1 MMDQGASFNPT
12 EKHQSQIPALQL
24 LVALGFK
31 PLSQEEA
38 VRLRGGRL
46 RNVVLDDIL
55 AEQLLRINRFTHRG
69 QEYSFDLEDAHE
81 AMRRLKPTPDRQKG
95 LKGTNQDIYDALVL
109 GTTITK
115 SIGGDSKSYSFR
127 YVDWENPA
135 NNVFHVTAEFAV
147 ERTGSSQTKRCDI
160 VGFVNGIP
168 FLVIENKRPTESLKK
183 ADSQLI
189 GYQNEDNIPQL
200 FHFAQLLMSM
210 NRNEARYATVGTP
223 AKFWQSWRE
232 EDDAGDAAATLAREA
247 PAQSMPDTVAFEK
260 LVQETEPD
268 ALRAAA
274 NKPLSVR
281 EEQAIFSGPMAGA
294 LDHCSS
300 LREEGERA
308 VTVQDRTIYSMC
320 RPERLLDII
329 RRFTVFDGGVRKVAR
344 HQQFFGIRRAMETV
358 GQFDTNGARKG
369 GVIWHTQGSGKS
381 LTMVMLG
388 RALALDPRIE
398 NPRIIIVTDR
408 DDLDKQIKDTFKSCD
423 LEPVRARGGAHLLDL
438 VRNKAPLVTTIINKF
453 DTALRNSDVVDDDP
467 NVFVLV
473 DESHRTQTGRYGG
486 HSQFAAKMRR
496 LLPKAC
502 YLGFTG
508 TPLLKKEK
516 NTLSTFGRLIH
527 RYAIDEAVK
536 DGAVVPLL
544 YEGRMVEQ
552 QVSGNVIDKWFEKI
566 SAGLTDKQK
575 ADLKSKFSRMD
586 ALAKTEQ
593 AIRAK
598 AFDISEHFRQHWQ
611 GTGFK
616 AQLVAPSKA
625 AAVRFKQILDEI
637 GHVSSAI
644 VISAPDENEGNEEV
658 DQESK
663 DLVRKFWAKMM
674 TEYKTEDEYNR
685 QIIDAFKGSGDPE
698 ILIVVSKLLTG
709 FDAPRNTVLY
719 LCKSLKE
726 HNLLQAIARVN
737 RLYEDKDTEKRFG
750 FIVDY
755 EGLLGELDSALTTYS
770 AFEGYEASDLT
781 GTVHD
786 VREEIRKLPQL
797 HDQLWD
803 IFKPVKNKK
812 DMEQFEQL
820 LGDEAL
826 RQEFY
831 ARLKS
836 FSRCLHISLS
846 SEKLLDVFDEAK
858 IEAMKRD
865 WKQFTE
871 LRRSVQLRYQET
883 VDVRE
888 FEPKIQKLLDDHVV
902 AMPAETIIEIVNIN
916 DPEALNAVIEE
927 SEVTAGSKAD
937 RIASAT
943 RRAITEKMDEDP
955 TFYKEFSELLVE
967 TIQAYRDKRLSER
980 EYLTSVVDIASKVAR
995 KDRSRDVPDRIKG
1008 DEDAQAFFGVLSGR
1022 LKTEDD
1028 EAVEDD
1034 EAAAIALDVTEIVK
1048 SHLIVDIWSNEVAQN
1063 DMRNAID
1070 DYFFDVVR
1078 DEKGIPLPVEVLD
1091 EIELKLMDIARAR
1104 FSS

>member
-1 MMDQGASFNPT
+1 MDRGHGFDT
-12 EKHQSQIPALQL
+12 REKHQSQVPALQL
-24 LVALGFK
+24 LVALGFT

-38 VRLRGGRL
+38 LRLRGGRL
-46 RNVVLDDIL
+46 RNVVLDDVL
-55 AEQLLRINRFTHRG
+55 AEQLMRINRFTHRG
-69 QEYSFDLEDAHE
+69 REYGFDLEDAHE
-81 AMRRLKPTPDRQKG
+81 AMRRLKPTPDRLKG
-95 LKGTNQDIYDALVL
+95 LRGTNQDIYDTLVL

-115 SIGGDSKSYSFR
+115 SIDGDSKSYSFR
-127 YVDWENPA
+127 YIDWERPE
-135 NNVFHVTAEFAV
+135 NNVFHVTAEFSV
-147 ERTGSSQTKRCDI
+147 ERTASSQTKRCDI
-160 VGFVNGIP
+160 VAFANGIP
-168 FLVIENKRPTESLKK
+168 ILVIENKRPTESLKK

-200 FHFAQLLMSM
+200 FHFAQLLIGM

-223 AKFWQSWRE
+223 RKFWQTWRDE
-232 EDDAGDAAATLAREA
+232 EDTDEAIAPFANHVLTAA
-247 PAQSMPDTVAFEK
+247 EK
-260 LVQETEPD
+260 D
-268 ALRAAA
+268 
-274 NKPLSVR
+274 
-281 EEQAIFSGPMAGA
+281 AIFSGDFVDARAYFDAMAA
-294 LDHCSS
+294 
-300 LREEGERA
+300 EGNRA
-308 VTVQDRTIYSMC
+308 VTTQDRTVYALC
-320 RPERLLDII
+320 RPERLLDLI

-344 HQQFFGIRRAMETV
+344 HQQFFGIRRAVETV
-358 GQFDTNGARKG
+358 KQYDVSGARKG

-388 RALALDPRIE
+388 RSLALERSIE

-423 LEPVRARGGAHLLDL
+423 LEPVRATSGSHLLEL
-438 VRNKAPLVTTIINKF
+438 VHNKAPLVTTIINKF
-453 DTALRNSDVVDDDP
+453 DTALKNSKLADDDP
-467 NVFVLV
+467 NIFVLV

-527 RYAIDEAVK
+527 RYAIDEAVA

-544 YEGRMVEQ
+544 YEGRLVEQ
-552 QVSGNVIDKWFEKI
+552 QVSGIVIDRWFEKI
-566 SAGLTDKQK
+566 SEGLTDSQK
-575 ADLKSKFSRMD
+575 ADLKRKFSRMD
-586 ALAKTEQ
+586 ALSKTDQ

-598 AFDISEHFRQHWQ
+598 AFDISEHYRQHWQ

-625 AAVRFKQILDEI
+625 AAVRFKEVLDEI
-637 GHVSSAI
+637 GHVSNAI
-644 VISAPDENEGNEEV
+644 VISPPDENEGNEEV

-663 DLVRKFWAKMM
+663 DLVRRFWSQMM
-674 TEYKTEDEYNR
+674 ARYKTEEEYNR

-719 LCKSLKE
+719 VCKSLKE

-737 RLYEDKDTEKRFG
+737 RLYEDGGTEKQFG

-770 AFEGYEASDLT
+770 AFEGYEAADLA

-803 IFKPVKNKK
+803 LFKPVRNKK
-812 DMEQFEQL
+812 DMEQFEQHL
-820 LGDEAL
+820 ADEAL
-826 RQEFY
+826 RHEFY
-831 ARLKS
+831 ARLKA

-846 SEKLLDVFDEAK
+846 SDKLFDVFDETKVDAL
-858 IEAMKRD
+858 KRD
-865 WKQFTE
+865 WKQFSE
-871 LRRSVQLRYQET
+871 LKRSVQLRYQET

-902 AMPAETIIEIVNIN
+902 AMPAETIIEVVNIN
-916 DPEALNAVIEE
+916 DPDALKAVVEETGVSEA
-927 SEVTAGSKAD
+927 SRAD

-955 TFYKEFSELLVE
+955 TFYKQFSELLEE
-967 TIQAYRDKRLSER
+967 TIRAYREKRLSER
-980 EYLTSVVDIASKVAR
+980 EYLNSVVDLASKVAR
-995 KDRSRDVPDRIKG
+995 KDRGRDVPESIRG
-1008 DEDAQAFFGVLSGR
+1008 DEDAQAFFGILDGQ
-1022 LKTEDD
+1022 LKTEGDELVAGDD
-1028 EAVEDD
+1028 
-1034 EAAAIALDVTEIVK
+1034 AAAIAQQIIDIIK

-1063 DMRNAID
+1063 NLRNAID
-1070 DYFFDVVR
+1070 DYFFDVLR
-1078 DEKGIPLPVEVLD
+1078 DEKGVELPVEVLD
-1091 EIELKLMDIARAR
+1091 ELELKIMDLARAR
-1104 FSS
+1104 FAA

>member
-1 MMDQGASFNPT
+1 MTKRQSSVGFKPA

-24 LVALGFK
+24 LVALGFT
-31 PLSQEEA
+31 PLSQNEA
-38 VRLRGGRL
+38 LRLRGGRL
-46 RNVVLDDIL
+46 RNVVLDDVL
-55 AEQLLRINRFTHRG
+55 AEQLMRINRFTHRG
-69 QEYSFDLEDAHE
+69 RGYAFDLEDAHE
-81 AMRRLKPTPDRQKG
+81 AMRRLKPTPDRLKG
-95 LKGTNQDIYDALVL
+95 LRGTNQDIYDTLVL

-115 SIGGDSKSYSFR
+115 SIDGDSKSYSFR
-127 YVDWENPA
+127 YIDWERPE
-135 NNVFHVTAEFAV
+135 NNVFHVTAEFSV
-147 ERTGSSQTKRCDI
+147 ERTASSQTKRCDI
-160 VGFVNGIP
+160 VAFVNGIP
-168 FLVIENKRPTESLKK
+168 ILVIENKRPTESLKK

-200 FHFAQLLMSM
+200 FHFAQLLIGM

-223 AKFWQSWRE
+223 RKFWQNWRDE
-232 EDDAGDAAATLAREA
+232 EDTDEAIAPFANRVLTAA
-247 PAQSMPDTVAFEK
+247 EK
-260 LVQETEPD
+260 D
-268 ALRAAA
+268 
-274 NKPLSVR
+274 
-281 EEQAIFSGPMAGA
+281 AIFSGDFASARGYFDAMDAES
-294 LDHCSS
+294 D
-300 LREEGERA
+300 RA
-308 VTVQDRTIYSMC
+308 VTVQDRTVYALC
-320 RPERLLDII
+320 RPERLLDLI

-344 HQQFFGIRRAMETV
+344 HQQFFGIRRAVETV
-358 GQFDTNGARKG
+358 KQHDVSGARKG

-388 RALALDPRIE
+388 RSLALERSIE

-423 LEPVRARGGAHLLDL
+423 LEPVRATSGAHLLDL
-438 VRNKAPLVTTIINKF
+438 VHNKAPLVTTIINKF
-453 DTALRNSDVVDDDP
+453 DTALKNSKLADDDP
-467 NVFVLV
+467 NIFVLV

-527 RYAIDEAVK
+527 RYAIDEAVA

-544 YEGRMVEQ
+544 YEGRLVEQ
-552 QVSGNVIDKWFEKI
+552 QVSGAVIDRWFEKI
-566 SAGLTDKQK
+566 SEGLTENQK
-575 ADLKSKFSRMD
+575 RDLKRKFSRMD
-586 ALAKTEQ
+586 ALAKTDQ

-598 AFDISEHFRQHWQ
+598 AFDISEHYRQHWQ

-625 AAVRFKQILDEI
+625 AAVRFKEVLDEI

-644 VISAPDENEGNEEV
+644 VISPPDENEGNEEV

-663 DLVRKFWAKMM
+663 DLVRRFWSKMM
-674 TEYKTEDEYNR
+674 AQYKTEEEYSR
-685 QIIDAFKGSGDPE
+685 QIIDAFKGSGGPE

-719 LCKSLKE
+719 VCKSLKE

-737 RLYEDKDTEKRFG
+737 RLYEDGGTEKQFG

-755 EGLLGELDSALTTYS
+755 EGLLGELDSALTNYS
-770 AFEGYEASDLT
+770 AFEGYEAADLA

-803 IFKPVKNKK
+803 LFKPVRNKK
-812 DMEQFEQL
+812 DMEQFEQHL
-820 LGDEAL
+820 ADEAL
-826 RQEFY
+826 RHEFY
-831 ARLKS
+831 ARLKA

-846 SEKLLDVFDEAK
+846 SDKLFDVFDEARVDTL
-858 IEAMKRD
+858 KRD
-865 WKQFTE
+865 WKQFSE
-871 LRRSVQLRYQET
+871 LKRSVQLRYQET

-902 AMPAETIIEIVNIN
+902 AMPAETIIEVVNIN
-916 DPEALNAVIEE
+916 DPDALKAVVEETGVSEA
-927 SEVTAGSKAD
+927 SRAD

-955 TFYKEFSELLVE
+955 TFYKQFSELLEE
-967 TIQAYRDKRLSER
+967 TIRAYREKRLSER
-980 EYLTSVVDIASKVAR
+980 EYLNSVVDLASKVAR
-995 KDRSRDVPDRIKG
+995 KDRGRDVPESIRG
-1008 DEDAQAFFGVLSGR
+1008 DEDAQAFFGVLDSQ
-1022 LKTEDD
+1022 LKTKDD
-1028 EAVEDD
+1028 EPVADD
-1034 EAAAIALDVTEIVK
+1034 EAASIALEIIEIIK

-1063 DMRNAID
+1063 NLRNAID
-1070 DYFFDVVR
+1070 DYFFDVLR
-1078 DEKGIPLPVEVLD
+1078 DERGVDLPVEVLD
-1091 EIELKLMDIARAR
+1091 DLELKIMDLARAR
-1104 FSS
+1104 FAA

>member
-1 MMDQGASFNPT
+1 MNREGFIAA
-12 EKHQSQIPALQL
+12 EKHQSQVPALQL
-24 LVALGFK
+24 LVALGFT

-38 VRLRGGRL
+38 LRLRGGRL
-46 RNVVLDDIL
+46 RNVVLDDVL
-55 AEQLLRINRFTHRG
+55 SEQLMRINRFMHRG
-69 QEYSFDLEDAHE
+69 REYGFDLEDAHE
-81 AMRRLKPTPDRQKG
+81 AMRRLKPTPDRLKG
-95 LKGTNQDIYDALVL
+95 LRGTNQDIYDTLVL

-115 SIGGDSKSYSFR
+115 SIDGDSKSYSFR
-127 YVDWENPA
+127 YIDWERPE
-135 NNVFHVTAEFAV
+135 NNVFHVTAEFSV
-147 ERTGSSQTKRCDI
+147 ERTASSQTKRCDI
-160 VGFVNGIP
+160 VAFVNGIP
-168 FLVIENKRPTESLKK
+168 ILVIENKRPTESLKK

-200 FHFAQLLMSM
+200 FHFAQLLIGM

-223 AKFWQSWRE
+223 RKFWQTWRDE
-232 EDDAGDAAATLAREA
+232 EDTDEA
-247 PAQSMPDTVAFEK
+247 IAPFANRVLTALEK
-260 LVQETEPD
+260 D
-268 ALRAAA
+268 
-274 NKPLSVR
+274 
-281 EEQAIFSGPMAGA
+281 AIFSGDFADARAYFDAM
-294 LDHCSS
+294 DT
-300 LREEGERA
+300 EGERA
-308 VTVQDRTIYSMC
+308 VTVQDRTVYALC
-320 RPERLLDII
+320 RPERLLDLI
-329 RRFTVFDGGVRKVAR
+329 RRFTVFDGGIRKVAR
-344 HQQFFGIRRAMETV
+344 HQQFFGIRRAVETV
-358 GQFDTNGARKG
+358 KQHDLSGARKG

-388 RALALDPRIE
+388 RSLALERSIE

-423 LEPVRARGGAHLLDL
+423 LEPVRATSGSHLLEL
-438 VRNKAPLVTTIINKF
+438 VNNKAPLVTTIINKF
-453 DTALRNSDVVDDDP
+453 DTALKNSKLVDEDP
-467 NVFVLV
+467 NIFVLV

-496 LLPKAC
+496 LLPNAC

-527 RYAIDEAVK
+527 RYAIDEAVA

-544 YEGRMVEQ
+544 YEGRLVEQ
-552 QVSGNVIDKWFEKI
+552 QVSGAVIDRWFEKI
-566 SAGLTDKQK
+566 SEGLTDSQK
-575 ADLKSKFSRMD
+575 ADLKRKFSRID
-586 ALAKTEQ
+586 ALAKTDQ

-598 AFDISEHFRQHWQ
+598 AFDISEHYRQHWQ

-625 AAVRFKQILDEI
+625 AAVRFKEVLDEI

-644 VISAPDENEGNEEV
+644 VISPPDENEGNEEV

-663 DLVRKFWAKMM
+663 DLVRRFWSQMM
-674 TEYKTEDEYNR
+674 ARYKTEEEYNR

-719 LCKSLKE
+719 VCKSLKE

-737 RLYEDKDTEKRFG
+737 RLYEDGGTEKQFG

-770 AFEGYEASDLT
+770 AFEGYEAADLA

-786 VREEIRKLPQL
+786 VRDEIRKLPQL

-803 IFKPVKNKK
+803 LFKPVRNKK
-812 DMEQFEQL
+812 DMEQFEQHL
-820 LGDEAL
+820 ADEAL
-826 RQEFY
+826 RHEFY
-831 ARLKS
+831 ARLKA

-846 SEKLLDVFDEAK
+846 SDKLFDVFDETKVDAL
-858 IEAMKRD
+858 KRD
-865 WKQFTE
+865 WRQFSE
-871 LRRSVQLRYQET
+871 LKRSVQLRYQET

-902 AMPAETIIEIVNIN
+902 AMPAETIIEVVNIN
-916 DPEALNAVIEE
+916 DPEALKAVVEE
-927 SEVTAGSKAD
+927 TGVSEASRAD

-955 TFYKEFSELLVE
+955 TFYKQFSELLEE
-967 TIQAYRDKRLSER
+967 TIRAYREKRLSER
-980 EYLTSVVDIASKVAR
+980 EYLNSVVDLASKVAR
-995 KDRSRDVPDRIKG
+995 KDRGRDVPESIRG
-1008 DEDAQAFFGVLSGR
+1008 DEDAQAFFGILNGQ
-1022 LKTEDD
+1022 LKTEGDELVAGDD
-1028 EAVEDD
+1028 
-1034 EAAAIALDVTEIVK
+1034 AAAIAQQIIDIIK

-1063 DMRNAID
+1063 NLRNAID
-1070 DYFFDVVR
+1070 DYFFDVLR
-1078 DEKGIPLPVEVLD
+1078 DEKGVELPVEVLD
-1091 EIELKLMDIARAR
+1091 ELELKIMDLARAR
-1104 FSS
+1104 FAA